1 MGAAALSAPVRT
13 RLLPAPAP
21 RRTAVVVIAVI
32 VSAAVVVLLLS
43 NRTDA
48 LDWSSAHPVPHA
60 EGRLDPGFHAPGVD
74 SFYSSQVIQ
83 PDPETWTKVRPTSD
97 YRVLVL
103 AAGKDRHT
111 AKNPQVAIL
120 VAAVRRWAKA
130 EDRVKLKLRYLDDPT
145 TYIQGLDGAA
155 KKDHADL
162 IITAGNSLVD
172 PVAAVSA
179 NYAGENPQQFLVL
192 GAEVAEPT
200 ANIAAT
206 DWTGSAY
213 LGEGLA
219 ESHFYHP
226 SAVTAPRA
234 YAALRAGVAAV
245 LSGYRSVIV
254 RIPTDRY

>member
-1 MGAAALSAPVRT
+1 MV
-13 RLLPAPAP
+13 
-21 RRTAVVVIAVI
+21 
-32 VSAAVVVLLLS
+32 
-43 NRTDA
+43 
-48 LDWSSAHPVPHA
+48 
-60 EGRLDPGFHAPGVD
+60 E
-74 SFYSSQVIQ
+74 
-83 PDPETWTKVRPTSD
+83 PDPETWTKVRPAGD

-103 AAGKDRHT
+103 AAGKDAH
-111 AKNPQVAIL
+111 AAQNPQVAIL
-120 VAAVRRWAKA
+120 VAAVQKWAGA
-130 EDRVKLKLRYLDDPT
+130 EDRVKLKVRYLHDPN
-145 TYIQGLDGAA
+145 TYIQGIDNAA

-179 NYAGENPQQFLVL
+179 NYAGEKPQQFLVV

-206 DWTGSAY
+206 DWIGSAY
-213 LGEGLA
+213 LGEGLE

-245 LSGYRSVIV
+245 LTGYKSVIV
-254 RIPTDRY
+254 RIPADRY